1 MSTTVIGTTEPPNPG
16 QFDPAS
22 ICSKTAWSTVL
33 VTVVTMMSVDVVVAV
48 VVGDTVSV
56 TSMVVVA
63 VAAVVVMVWVVA
75 TTISEQAFEIK
86 ERANVAKSTS
96 K

>member
-1 MSTTVIGTTEPPNPG
+1 
-16 QFDPAS
+16 
-22 ICSKTAWSTVL
+22 
-33 VTVVTMMSVDVVVAV
+33 MSVEVVVAV